1 VNAGAVP
8 LLLVCAA
15 LALALVAAPW
25 RAACV
30 VTFLVAS
37 VAVAS
42 MPVVAL
48 GRNALFLGC
57 WLSVIASVASIRL
70 PRPTVGLAVSFLA
83 GICAGGVAA
92 AAGPRFDLMGGFV
105 LLAVLLRLGLFVRR
119 RLPVA
124 LDVAASWL
132 IAVALIAAALQI
144 LLETPGYL
152 PDHTE

>member
-1 VNAGAVP
+1 
-8 LLLVCAA
+8 
-15 LALALVAAPW
+15 
-25 RAACV
+25 
-30 VTFLVAS
+30 
-37 VAVAS
+37 

-48 GRNALFLGC
+48 GRNVLFLGC
-57 WLSVIASVASIRL
+57 WLSVIASVASIHL

-92 AAGPRFDLMGGFV
+92 TAGPRFDLLGGFV
-105 LLAVLLRLGLFVRR
+105 LLAVLLWLGRLVRR

-152 PDHTE
+152 PDHME